1 VIPKTI
7 SKFQQQE
14 VKGKAILYRTGQDW
28 TGLDRTGQDW
38 TGPEVFKRFK
48 LPDFEIFST

>member
-28 TGLDRTGQDW
+28 TG
-38 TGPEVFKRFK
+38 PEVFKRFK
-48 LPDFEIFST
+48 LPDFEIFNT